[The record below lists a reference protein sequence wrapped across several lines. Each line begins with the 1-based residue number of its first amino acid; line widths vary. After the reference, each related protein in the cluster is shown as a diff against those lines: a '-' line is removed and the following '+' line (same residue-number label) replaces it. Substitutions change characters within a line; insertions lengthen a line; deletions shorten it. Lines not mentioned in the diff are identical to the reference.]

1 MRLLLT
7 LHDAG
12 GTVPPVL
19 ALAEAAVARGHE
31 VTVLGQP
38 SVRRRA
44 EAAGADVVHFSSLP
58 DYDHRRSF
66 DEQLELVGA
75 AIVGRAV
82 GDDLLRVAAE
92 TAADAVVV
100 DANLAGALAAAET
113 LAAPTVVLLHSM
125 YATYTDVWFADLW
138 PLLADAIND
147 TRAGYGL
154 DAVDGWPAVFAGHDR
169 LLAAVPSSFE
179 APTAALPDDVRHV
192 GFLVP
197 RSTPADGAPVRFPGG
212 DGATVL
218 VGLGTTS
225 QGQGPM
231 LQAIVD
237 ALAALPVRAVV
248 TTAGQGQVVGA
259 GNVRVVDYVP
269 HAQLLPE
276 TDVFVT
282 HGGLGSCAAGL
293 AAGVPL
299 VCTPIDRDQPL
310 NAERVVALGAGI
322 TTTPS
327 GVAEAIQMLLAD
339 DAYRAAA
346 RAIAEQSRAEGG
358 AEAAIADLEA
368 MTS

>member
-1 MRLLLT
+1 M
-7 LHDAG
+7 
-12 GTVPPVL
+12 PPAL
-19 ALAEAAVARGHE
+19 ALAEAAVRRGHE
-31 VTVLGQP
+31 VTVLAQP

-44 EAAGADVVHFSSLP
+44 ESVGAGVVTFASLP

-66 DEQLELVGA
+66 DDQLDLIGA

-82 GDDLLRVAAE
+82 GDDLLGVAAE
-92 TAADAVVV
+92 VAADAIVV

-113 LAAPTVVLLHSM
+113 LPVPTVVLLHSM

-138 PLLADAIND
+138 PLLASAVNE
-147 TRAGYGL
+147 TRAGYRL

-169 LLAAVPSSFE
+169 LLAVVPSSFE
-179 APTAALPDDVRHV
+179 APTAALPDEMRHF

-197 RSTPADGAPVRFPGG
+197 RSAPAGSGPVSFPDG

-237 ALAALPVRAVV
+237 ALAPLPVRAVV
-248 TTAGQGQVVGA
+248 TTGRQGDVTGTS
-259 GNVRVVDYVP
+259 NVAVVDYVP
-269 HAQLLPE
+269 HAQLLPG
-276 TDVFVT
+276 TDVFVS
-282 HGGLGSCAAGL
+282 HAGLGSCAAGL

-310 NAERVVALGAGI
+310 NAARVVALGAGV

-327 GVAEAIQMLLAD
+327 GVAEAVRTVLAD
-339 DAYRAAA
+339 DSYGAAA
-346 RAIAEQSRAEGG
+346 RAVAEQSRAEGG
-358 AEAAIADLEA
+358 ADAAIADLERLVDA
-368 MTS
+368 R